1 VICRHWKLFAMPVR
15 ERTLTLAE
23 SLLLVSFD
31 RWGVLRGPADLA
43 AWLAAAELT
52 DLVAAGRITV
62 RDGVIAVLNAQPPD
76 NPMLDDALAVLRP
89 GLRVREHLETR
100 TIDLIRAYLRA
111 LGDAGLI
118 RRRLRRFVRPR
129 YELLIAPPSVADVL
143 GPCVEDPSAPV
154 STLAAYLLRSG
165 LADGHVPPVEL
176 AKLRESLPRDGITE
190 IVTG

>member
-1 VICRHWKLFAMPVR
+1 MPVR
-15 ERTLTLAE
+15 ERTFTLAE

-62 RDGVIAVLNAQPPD
+62 RDGVIAVLNAQPPG
-76 NPMLDDALAVLRP
+76 NPMLDDALAMLHP
-89 GLRVREHLETR
+89 GLRVRDHLETR
-100 TIDLIRAYLRA
+100 TVDLIRAYLHA
-111 LGDAGLI
+111 LAAAGLI

-129 YELLIAPPSVADVL
+129 YELLIAPPSAADVL

-154 STLAAYLLRSG
+154 STFAAYLLRTG
-165 LADGHVPPVEL
+165 LAAGHVPPVEL
-176 AKLRESLPRDGITE
+176 AKLRETLPHDGITD
-190 IVTG
+190 IVADRSVPGVL